1 MSVRSHITVVW
12 VCISLMMSDMSI
24 FYVLVDHVH
33 LWRNVYS
40 SLLLILTIRL
50 CDFLLSCNSTLIC
63 ISNRHLQHQVQP

>member
-50 CDFLLSCNSTLIC
+50 CDFFVEL
-63 ISNRHLQHQVQP
+63 